1 MRLLIFSL
9 LFLFAGMATCVISS
23 DQEGQFET
31 KSGPV
36 NDYLSKRAYMDEP
49 GEIRPL
55 GVTGN
60 PKFVRQT
67 EG

>member
-9 LFLFAGMATCVISS
+9 LFIIGMATCVISS
-23 DQEGQFET
+23 EQEGE
-31 KSGPV
+31 SGHGLGPV
-36 NDYLSKRAYMDEP
+36 NDYLSKRAFMDEP

-60 PKFVRQT
+60 PKFVKQT

>member
-1 MRLLIFSL
+1 MRLLVFSL
-9 LFLFAGMATCVISS
+9 LFIIGMATCVISS

-36 NDYLSKRAYMDEP
+36 NDYLSKRAFMDEP

>member
-1 MRLLIFSL
+1 MRLLVFCL
-9 LFLFAGMATCVISS
+9 LFIIGMATCVISS
-23 DQEGQFET
+23 DQEGE
-31 KSGPV
+31 SGHGFGSV
-36 NDYLSKRAYMDEP
+36 NDYLAKRAYMDEP

-67 EG
+67 DA